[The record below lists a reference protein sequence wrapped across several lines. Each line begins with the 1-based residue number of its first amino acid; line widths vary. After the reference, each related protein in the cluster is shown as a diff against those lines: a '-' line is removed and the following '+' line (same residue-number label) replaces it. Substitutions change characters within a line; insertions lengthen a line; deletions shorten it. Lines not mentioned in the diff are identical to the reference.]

1 MNRWLR
7 TIRAASLLLVAMLA
21 FPAHAQERILAYDST
36 VVVADDGSLDVTER
50 ITVRAEGSQIRR
62 GIYRDFRPGTR
73 IATATASWS
82 ASRC

>member
-50 ITVRAEGSQIRR
+50 ITVPAEGSQIRR
-62 GIYRDFRPGTR
+62 AR
-73 IATATASWS
+73 
-82 ASRC
+82 